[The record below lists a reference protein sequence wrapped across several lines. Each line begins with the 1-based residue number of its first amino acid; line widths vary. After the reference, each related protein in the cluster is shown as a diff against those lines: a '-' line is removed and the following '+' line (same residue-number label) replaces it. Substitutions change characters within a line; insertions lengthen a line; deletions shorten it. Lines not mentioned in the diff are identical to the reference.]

1 MLVSAIDF
9 GLLLAVLTLGW
20 GIVIATYRTIAEAI
34 SWPMG
39 TPQRRHPHAARLVGI
54 LCVACAVAFVV
65 WRIVAGYP
73 LSALMILVFGIAW
86 AAFWLGFLRVA
97 AQSALLLAPVA
108 ALLLLWRWL
117 A

>member
-20 GIVIATYRTIAEAI
+20 GIVIAFYRSIAEAI
-34 SWPMG
+34 RWPMG
-39 TPQRRHPHAARLVGI
+39 APQRRYPHFSRAVGGA
-54 LCVACAVAFVV
+54 CVAFAVAFVV
-65 WRIVAGYP
+65 WRIIAGYP
-73 LSALMILVFGIAW
+73 LSALMILVFGLAW

-108 ALLLLWRWL
+108 AALLLWRWL

>member
-20 GIVIATYRTIAEAI
+20 GIVITAYRPIAEAI
-34 SWPMG
+34 HWPMG
-39 TPQRRHPHAARLVGI
+39 APQRRFPQVARLLGVA
-54 LCVACAVAFVV
+54 CVAFAMAFVV
-65 WRIVAGYP
+65 WRVVAGYP
-73 LSALMILVFGIAW
+73 LSAVMILVFGLAW

-97 AQSALLLAPVA
+97 AQSALLLAPIA
-108 ALLLLWRWL
+108 AGLLLWRWL